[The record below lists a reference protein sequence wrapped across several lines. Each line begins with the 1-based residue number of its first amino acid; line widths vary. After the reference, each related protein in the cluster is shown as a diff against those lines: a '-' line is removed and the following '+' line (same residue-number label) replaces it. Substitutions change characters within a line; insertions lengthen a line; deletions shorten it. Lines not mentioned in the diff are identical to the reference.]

1 MKAFIEFLKSL
12 EIWLYVLIGIIALLH
27 AQKLMSAL
35 DDLRQA
41 SFKLERDTA
50 MRRFRSAMMTMIG
63 LLGLAGIIFISIT
76 FISPLIPW
84 DGNLPTPTVDLMSAP
99 TATLEPT
106 QELDLFPSEVTPTL
120 PAGSNGCVE
129 GVLDWTSPIDG
140 EEIRGIITARGTV
153 NFPALGFYKYEYAEW
168 NSDDWITISAG
179 NQIVEQGDLGGA
191 WNTETVPS
199 GDYKLRIVATDNDNN
214 YLPACIINVRITN

>member
-1 MKAFIEFLKSL
+1 MREFIEFLESF
-12 EIWLYVLIGIIALLH
+12 EIWFYVLIGIIALLH
-27 AQKLMSAL
+27 AQKLLSAL

-76 FISPLIPW
+76 FISPIIPW

-106 QELDLFPSEVTPTL
+106 EELELFPAEVTPTPL
-120 PAGSNGCVE
+120 AGGNGCVE
-129 GVLDWTSPIDG
+129 GVLEWTFPLDG
-140 EEIRGIITARGTV
+140 EEIRGIITAQGTV

-168 NSDDWITISAG
+168 NSDDWVTISAG

-214 YLPACIINVRITN
+214 YLPACIINIRITN